1 MPNLLIM
8 FVCIRS
14 SVATKKGNKE
24 GTTELAHKERP
35 DFIAGKLLLEKIK
48 RQKVN
53 SKKIIGSKFRL
64 SFST

>member
-24 GTTELAHKERP
+24 GTTELDHKERP